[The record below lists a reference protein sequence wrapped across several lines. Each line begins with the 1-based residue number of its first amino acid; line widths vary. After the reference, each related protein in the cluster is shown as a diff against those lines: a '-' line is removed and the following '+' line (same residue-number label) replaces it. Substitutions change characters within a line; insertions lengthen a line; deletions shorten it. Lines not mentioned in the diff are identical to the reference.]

1 MGKKIFTVS
10 YDDSLK
16 SDLKLIELMKEYGI
30 RGTFNINTGVY
41 DADGVPTWDDR
52 LLFKD
57 LGRVYDNDFCEV
69 ASHTLTHP
77 DLTVLENGKKRA
89 EIIKDIENIEKIT
102 GKRPKG
108 FAYPFGTYDGECCK
122 ILAEQGI
129 VYARTV
135 NAAHNLCIPRNW
147 LLLNPSCHHDDSE
160 LQTLAD
166 EFIGYEGDEDKLFY
180 VWGHTFEFER
190 NGNWQVIE
198 NLFKKVSAGNGIM
211 FLTNYEAYCELSR

>member
-10 YDDSLK
+10 YDDSVK
-16 SDLKLIELMKEYGI
+16 SDLKLIELMKKYGI

-41 DADGVPTWDDR
+41 DQNGVPVWDDR

-57 LGRVYDNDFCEV
+57 LAKAYDNDFCEV

-77 DLTVLENGKKRA
+77 DLTALGAEKKFD
-89 EIIKDIENIEKIT
+89 EIAKDIENIEKMI

-108 FAYPFGTYDGECCK
+108 FAYPFGTYDDECCK
-122 ILAEQGI
+122 ILADQGI
-129 VYARTV
+129 VYARTIKSTHSFDV
-135 NAAHNLCIPRNW
+135 PQNW
-147 LLLNPSCHHDDSE
+147 LLLNPTCHHDDPNLPE
-160 LQTLAD
+160 LTD
-166 EFIGYEGDEDKLFY
+166 KFINYNGSGDKLFY

-198 NLFKKVSAGNGIM
+198 NLFKKLSNCRDVM
-211 FLTNYEAYCELSR
+211 FLTNYEAYCELN